1 MIIILDFMS
10 SPSLIAVAGPSGSG
24 KTTWISQYL
33 KQPTTPTYYLCPG
46 LGNASV
52 DQAII
57 NYRFPSVQ
65 VIPDTEAQTVL
76 SRLSKE
82 AVVYVELGFYMD
94 LASPVLTSFPC
105 HRVAVVPPETESSPW
120 QNFAD
125 EIITGNSVQ
134 SSRHGESP
142 QIWCSPLTGQVF
154 DPPSLEAIWMEII
167 GGAYGQVQRAK
178 GLFELPDGTLIQMD
192 FVDALSGSEYRELNL
207 PRWLEGRPNRFSGIE
222 VVGWNLEESTIKQTL
237 LESCLSEQVLTQYQS
252 YYQETIAL

>member
-1 MIIILDFMS
+1 MS

-33 KQPTTPTYYLCPG
+33 RQPTTPTYYLCPG

-52 DQAII
+52 DLASID
-57 NYRFPSVQ
+57 YRFPWIQ
-65 VIPDTEAQTVL
+65 TIPDTEAQTIL
-76 SRLSKE
+76 SRLSE
-82 AVVYVELGFYMD
+82 ETVVYVELGFYLD

-105 HRVAVVPPETESSPW
+105 HRVAVVPPETESSQW

-134 SSRHGESP
+134 SSRYGNSP
-142 QIWCSPLTGQVF
+142 QIWCRPLTGQVF
-154 DPPSLEAIWMEII
+154 DPPSLETIWMEII

-192 FVDALSGSEYRELNL
+192 FVDALPGSEYRELNV

-222 VVGWNLEESTIKQTL
+222 VVGWNLEESAIKQIL
-237 LESCLSEQVLTQYQS
+237 LESCLSDQALNQYQS
-252 YYQETIAL
+252 YYRETIAL

>member
-1 MIIILDFMS
+1 MS

-33 KQPTTPTYYLCPG
+33 KQPATPTYYLCPG

-52 DQAII
+52 DLASID
-57 NYRFPSVQ
+57 YRFPWIQ
-65 VIPDTEAQTVL
+65 TIPDTEAQTIL
-76 SRLSKE
+76 SRLSE
-82 AVVYVELGFYMD
+82 ETVVYVELGFYLD

-105 HRVAVVPPETESSPW
+105 HRVAVVSPETESSQW

-134 SSRHGESP
+134 SSRYGDSP
-142 QIWCSPLTGQVF
+142 QIWSSPLTGQVF
-154 DPPSLEAIWMEII
+154 DPPSLETIWMEII

-192 FVDALSGSEYRELNL
+192 FVDALPGSEYRELNV

-222 VVGWNLEESTIKQTL
+222 VVGWNLEESTIKQIL
-237 LESCLSEQVLTQYQS
+237 LESCLSDQALSQYQS